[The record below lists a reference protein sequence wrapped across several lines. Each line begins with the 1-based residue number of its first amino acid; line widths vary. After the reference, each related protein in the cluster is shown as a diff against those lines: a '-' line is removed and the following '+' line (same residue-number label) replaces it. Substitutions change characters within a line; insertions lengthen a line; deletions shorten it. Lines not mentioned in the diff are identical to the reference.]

1 MNNNDINEENEIKAK
16 KYGVL
21 ENIKLG
27 YYVSENLYIAKF
39 KFPKKLHKDDYYTI
53 AYIDGLG
60 TYRDIFYHNY
70 YDYGEI
76 EIVLPIEKCKEYI
89 ECDKD
94 LVKTF
99 CKLNKI
105 NPNKKIIIFEESGNL
120 MPIFVRKLD
129 IYIVKKDNKTN
140 IFISSYPKIK
150 YDRDKSKFTENN
162 YLKDILTGKEYINVK
177 ILAKIPLI
185 AYLKGYPKLVISK
198 KDIKNAFEQFISEYN
213 SKSLVDYEKFKE
225 IAGSNNNEDE
235 NKNEMDEIEE
245 KQKEEERI
253 NSEREELINSIL
265 TSINSLNESVQRLEK
280 LNNPNNNIMKDIYH
294 SIKVDENLLF
304 ENVNGHFEVRSE
316 FIPVLKFIDLSLTSP
331 SNLKLSGIDW
341 SETNLASYNPQL
353 AYNKD
358 LSFAKFNDSNLFGDF
373 TNCDLRGTYLK
384 DEKWLI
390 GIEDAIT
397 DENTVLPDNDIKSNT
412 L

>member
-1 MNNNDINEENEIKAK
+1 
-16 KYGVL
+16 
-21 ENIKLG
+21 
-27 YYVSENLYIAKF
+27 
-39 KFPKKLHKDDYYTI
+39 
-53 AYIDGLG
+53 
-60 TYRDIFYHNY
+60 
-70 YDYGEI
+70 
-76 EIVLPIEKCKEYI
+76 
-89 ECDKD
+89 
-94 LVKTF
+94 
-99 CKLNKI
+99 
-105 NPNKKIIIFEESGNL
+105 
-120 MPIFVRKLD
+120 
-129 IYIVKKDNKTN
+129 
-140 IFISSYPKIK
+140 
-150 YDRDKSKFTENN
+150 
-162 YLKDILTGKEYINVK
+162 
-177 ILAKIPLI
+177 
-185 AYLKGYPKLVISK
+185 
-198 KDIKNAFEQFISEYN
+198 
-213 SKSLVDYEKFKE
+213 
-225 IAGSNNNEDE
+225 
-235 NKNEMDEIEE
+235 MDEIEE
-245 KQKEEERI
+245 KQKEEKRI

-397 DENTVLPDNDIKSNT
+397 DENTILPDNDIKSNT